1 MNDTTLIPLNRP
13 GIVGRELEYIE
24 QALRS
29 DHRQGA
35 GRFTQRCQEWLE
47 QWIGRQ
53 SRVFLTQSCT
63 SALEMAALLIDLK
76 QGDEI
81 VMPSYTF
88 VSTANAFV
96 LRGAVPVFVD
106 IDPATQNISPQCVER
121 ALTPRTRA
129 IVAVHYG
136 GVGCDMDN
144 LCGLASRHN
153 LILIEDAAQALLARR
168 AGRPLGS
175 FGNIAAF
182 SFHDSK
188 NISCGEGGA
197 LVLNDPAF
205 VKRAEIL
212 WEKGTNRSQF
222 LRREAD
228 KYAWLDVGSSFL
240 PGEITAAFLLAQL
253 EKAKEITIARQK
265 IWTFYHDKFDRVGA
279 VAHLPAPPSDCVV
292 NGHIYYLVLPGRMFR
307 DAFIEGMRAHGIMTP
322 FHYVP
327 LHSSP
332 GGQRFGRV
340 LEKLR
345 HTDAAGD
352 GLVRLPLF
360 PSMSEHEMMRVVRCA
375 IKLLQSLDCEFNN
388 QHYNSA
394 SNQNA

>member
-1 MNDTTLIPLNRP
+1 MNDALIPLNRP

-29 DHRQGA
+29 DHRHGA
-35 GRFTQRCQEWLE
+35 GRFTQSCQEWLE

-81 VMPSYTF
+81 IMPSYTF
-88 VSTANAFV
+88 VSTASAFV
-96 LRGAVPVFVD
+96 LRGAVSVFVD
-106 IDPATQNISPQCVER
+106 IDPATQNINPQCVER
-121 ALTPRTRA
+121 ALTPQTRA

-136 GVGCDMDN
+136 GVGCDMDY
-144 LCGLASRHN
+144 LCALASRHN
-153 LILIEDAAQALLARR
+153 LILIEDAAQALMARR
-168 AGRPLGS
+168 GGRPLGS
-175 FGNIAAF
+175 FGNMAAF

-222 LRREAD
+222 LRGEAD
-228 KYAWLDVGSSFL
+228 KYTWLDVGSSFL
-240 PGEITAAFLLAQL
+240 PSELTAAFLLAQL
-253 EKAKEITIARQK
+253 EKANEITIARQR
-265 IWTFYHDKFDRVGA
+265 IWTFYHGKFARFGREA
-279 VAHLPAPPSDCVV
+279 NLPAPSSDCVI
-292 NGHIYYLVLPGRMFR
+292 NGHIYYLVLPDSGRR
-307 DAFIEGMRAHGIMTP
+307 GAFIEAMRAQGIMTP

-332 GGQRFGRV
+332 AGQRLGYAPA
-340 LEKLR
+340 KLP

-360 PSMSEHEMMRVVRCA
+360 PSMSEREMIKVADCA
-375 IKLLQSLDCEFNN
+375 ISLLETFKRGFE
-388 QHYNSA
+388 
-394 SNQNA
+394 

>member
-1 MNDTTLIPLNRP
+1 MSDAIIPLNRP
-13 GIVGRELEYIE
+13 GIVGWELEYIE
-24 QALRS
+24 QSLRS
-29 DHRQGA
+29 NHRHGA
-35 GRFTQRCQEWLE
+35 GRFTQSCQKWLE

-63 SALEMAALLIDLK
+63 SALEMAALLIELK

-88 VSTANAFV
+88 VSTANAFA

-106 IDPATQNISPQCVER
+106 IDPTTQNISPQCVER

-129 IVAVHYG
+129 IIAVHYG
-136 GVGCDMDN
+136 GVGCDMDD
-144 LCGLASRHN
+144 LSALASRHD
-153 LILIEDAAQALLARR
+153 LILIEDAAQALMARR

-175 FGNIAAF
+175 FGNMAAF

-228 KYAWLDVGSSFL
+228 KYTWLDVGSSFL
-240 PGEITAAFLLAQL
+240 PSELTAAFLMAQL
-253 EKAKEITIARQK
+253 EKANEITVARQR
-265 IWTFYHDKFDRVGA
+265 IWTFYHDKFARLGREVN
-279 VAHLPAPPSDCVV
+279 LPAPPSDCVI
-292 NGHIYYLVLPGRMFR
+292 NGHIYYLVLPDRRRR
-307 DAFIEGMRAHGIMTP
+307 DAFIKGMQTQGIMTP

-332 GGQRFGRV
+332 GGQRFGYAPG
-340 LEKLR
+340 KLP

-360 PSMSEHEMMRVVRCA
+360 PSMSEHEMTKVADCA
-375 IKLLQSLDCEFNN
+375 ISLLEALKGEFDEPAGSHAKI
-388 QHYNSA
+388 QHA
-394 SNQNA
+394 

>member
-1 MNDTTLIPLNRP
+1 MNDAMIPLNRP
-13 GIVGRELEYIE
+13 RNVGRELEYIE
-24 QALRS
+24 QALCS
-29 DHRQGA
+29 DHRHGA
-35 GRFTQRCQEWLE
+35 GRFTQSCQDWLE
-47 QWIGRQ
+47 RWLGPQ

-63 SALEMAALLIDLK
+63 SALEMAALLVDLK
-76 QGDEI
+76 QGNEV

-106 IDPATQNISPQCVER
+106 IDPATQNISPQSVER
-121 ALTPRTRA
+121 AITPRTRA
-129 IVAVHYG
+129 IVAVHYA
-136 GVGCDMDN
+136 GVGCDMDY
-144 LCGLASRHN
+144 LCALASRHN
-153 LILIEDAAQALLARR
+153 LVLIEDAAQALMARR

-175 FGNIAAF
+175 FGHMAAF

-197 LVLNDPAF
+197 LILNDPAL

-228 KYAWLDVGSSFL
+228 KYTWLDVGSSFL
-240 PGEITAAFLLAQL
+240 PSEVSAAFLLAQL
-253 EKAKEITIARQK
+253 EKANEITAARQRV
-265 IWTFYHDKFDRVGA
+265 WTFYRDKFARFGEWVN
-279 VAHLPAPPSDCVV
+279 LPKPPSDCVI
-292 NGHIYYLVLPGRMFR
+292 NGHIYYLVLPDRIHR
-307 DAFIEGMRAHGIMTP
+307 DAFIEGMRTQGIMTP

-332 GGQRFGRV
+332 AGQRFGRAAGT
-340 LEKLR
+340 LPN
-345 HTDAAGD
+345 TDAAGE

-360 PSMSEHEMMRVVRCA
+360 PSMSEREMDKVSDCA
-375 IKLLQSLDCEFNN
+375 IVLLE
-388 QHYNSA
+388 NS
-394 SNQNA
+394 NAGSMSRLGRV

>member
-1 MNDTTLIPLNRP
+1 MNDAMIPLNRP
-13 GIVGRELEYIE
+13 GIVGLEMEYIE
-24 QALRS
+24 EALQS
-29 DHRQGA
+29 DHRHGA
-35 GRFTQRCQEWLE
+35 GRFTQSCQKWLE
-47 QWIGRQ
+47 QWLGRQ

-63 SALEMAALLIDLK
+63 SALEMAALLIDLE
-76 QGDEI
+76 QGDEVI
-81 VMPSYTF
+81 MPSYTF

-96 LRGAVPVFVD
+96 LRGAIPVFVD
-106 IDPATQNISPQCVER
+106 IDTATQNISPQCVER

-136 GVGCDMDN
+136 GVGCDMDY
-144 LCGLASRHN
+144 LCALASRHN
-153 LILIEDAAQALLARR
+153 LILIEDAAQALMARR

-175 FGNIAAF
+175 FGNMAAI

-197 LVLNDPAF
+197 LVLNDATF

-228 KYAWLDVGSSFL
+228 KYTWLDVGSSFL
-240 PGEITAAFLLAQL
+240 PSEVTAAFLLAQL
-253 EKAKEITIARQK
+253 EKANEITTARQK
-265 IWTFYHDKFDRVGA
+265 IWSFYHDKFARFDREA
-279 VAHLPAPPSDCVV
+279 NLPAPPSDCVV
-292 NGHIYYLVLPGRMFR
+292 NGHIYYLILPDRRRR
-307 DAFIEGMRAHGIMTP
+307 DAFIESMRAQGIMAP

-332 GGQRFGRV
+332 GGQRFGWAPG
-340 LEKLR
+340 KLPY
-345 HTDAAGD
+345 TDAAGE

-360 PSMSEHEMMRVVRCA
+360 PSMSEREMAKVASCA
-375 IKLLQSLDCEFNN
+375 ISLLESFKRGLDEPAYSSVKS
-388 QHYNSA
+388 QHA
-394 SNQNA
+394 